1 MRNVN
6 EENSPYILFCAGEDS
21 GDVIGAEMV
30 DYVVQHGFKAIGT
43 GGPLMQEKGLLPL
56 WDYNELPVSG
66 VGDVVPKVFSL
77 KKVFEVVSDA
87 AESNKCLAII
97 AIDYPG
103 FNMKL
108 ARLAKKWGKPML
120 YVAPPQVWAWKSKRA
135 NIFKQADKI
144 RLAVFF
150 DIEAKA
156 YKQLNC
162 ETLRLKHPVMNWNP
176 RFVERKSDM
185 LLLPG
190 SRRASALR
198 NLPAFIA
205 VAEKYRNTWAE
216 RNVGPLP
223 DVIVIASRECLEV
236 PLIVSLE
243 KLFEGRLP
251 TWLKVVVAPKHI
263 GMRLDFYS
271 QYSAALTSFGTSTLE
286 MACVGVP
293 FAACVVPDLLT
304 FVMGRIMVK
313 SEYLSLPNAIL
324 GCGVAPEYIVQ
335 NKLNARM
342 VQSIVDSI
350 FQQSIE
356 SASEVAYRLRRALC
370 AGKSSEELVSEF
382 LAEFVQSQAH

>member
-21 GDVIGAEMV
+21 GDVIGAELV
-30 DYVVQHGFKAIGT
+30 AYVVQQGFKAIGT
-43 GGPLMQEKGLLPL
+43 GGPLMQEKGLQPL

-66 VGDVVPKVFSL
+66 IGDVVPKVFSL
-77 KKVFEVVSDA
+77 KNVFEVVRDA

-135 NIFKQADKI
+135 NVFKQADKI

-150 DIEAKA
+150 DIEANA
-156 YKQLNC
+156 YRQLNC
-162 ETLRLKHPVMNWNP
+162 ETVRLRHPVMRWNP
-176 RFVERKSDM
+176 RLLERKSDM

-198 NLPAFIA
+198 NLPAFLS
-205 VAEKYRNTWAE
+205 VAEKYRSTWAE
-216 RNVGPLP
+216 RNAGPLP
-223 DVIVIASRECLEV
+223 DVIVVASRESLEV

-243 KLFEGRLP
+243 KLSGGRLP
-251 TWLKVVVAPKHI
+251 TWLKVVVAPKQI
-263 GMRLDFYS
+263 GTRLDFYS

-286 MACVGVP
+286 MACAGVP
-293 FAACVVPDLLT
+293 FASCIVPDLLT

-313 SEYLSLPNAIL
+313 SEFLSLPNAIL

-335 NKLNARM
+335 NKMNVRM
-342 VQSIVDSI
+342 AQSIVDSI
-350 FQQSIE
+350 FQQNIE
-356 SASEVAYRLRRALC
+356 SASEVAYRLRKSLC
-370 AGKSSEELVSEF
+370 NGKSSEQLVSEF
-382 LAEFVQSQAH
+382 LAQFVQGQSH

>member
-6 EENSPYILFCAGEDS
+6 EENAPYVLFCAGEDS

-30 DYVVQHGFKAIGT
+30 ATVVRHGFKVIGT
-43 GGPLMQEKGLLPL
+43 GGPLMQEKGLQPL
-56 WDYNELPVSG
+56 WDYNDLPVSG

-77 KKVFEVVSDA
+77 KKVFDVISDA
-87 AESNKCLAII
+87 AESKKCLAII

-150 DIEAKA
+150 DIEANA
-156 YKQLNC
+156 YKQMHC
-162 ETLRLKHPVMNWNP
+162 ETLRLKHPVANWKGRP
-176 RFVERKSDM
+176 VERKADM

-190 SRRASALR
+190 SRRSSALR
-198 NLPAFIA
+198 NLPVFVS
-205 VAEKYRNTWAE
+205 VAEKYRSTWAE

-223 DVIVIASRECLEV
+223 DVIVIASRESLEV

-243 KLFEGRLP
+243 KLYDGRLP

-263 GMRLDFYS
+263 RDRLDFYS
-271 QYSAALTSFGTSTLE
+271 GYSAALTSFGTSTLE
-286 MACVGVP
+286 MALVGIP
-293 FAACVVPDLLT
+293 FAACIVPDLLT
-304 FVMGRIMVK
+304 FVMGRILVK
-313 SEYLSLPNAIL
+313 SEFLSLPNAIL
-324 GCGVAPEYIVQ
+324 GCGVTPEYIVQ
-335 NKLNARM
+335 NKLNSRM
-342 VQSIVDSI
+342 AQSIVDSI
-350 FQQSIE
+350 FLQDMATANEI
-356 SASEVAYRLRRALC
+356 ALRLRKSLN

-382 LAEFVQSQAH
+382 LAQFVQG